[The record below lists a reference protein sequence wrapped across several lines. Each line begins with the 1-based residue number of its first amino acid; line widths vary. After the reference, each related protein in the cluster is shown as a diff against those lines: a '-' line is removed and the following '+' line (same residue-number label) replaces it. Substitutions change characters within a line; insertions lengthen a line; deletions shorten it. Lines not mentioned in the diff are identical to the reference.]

1 MQGVLD
7 GNGKYGKHAALLN
20 KEVLTPVLTAAQ
32 QNLWDAPED
41 AAAQVFVDAL
51 HALHDTFQQ
60 TSPEYFAGKN
70 NTMPRCPVAPCAL
83 APPVPHLTTIAFS
96 SSSLLFVAVRCCSLL
111 FVALSLLHCSSLLFI
126 AILVALVAH
135 FPPTTCLFF
144 ALSSTLQRWRTTKNR
159 KRRK

>member
-70 NTMPRCPVAPCAL
+70 NTMPRCPVDAPCAL
-83 APPVPHLTTIAFS
+83 ASPVPHLTTIAFS
-96 SSSLLFVAVRCCSLL
+96 SSSLLFVAVRGF
-111 FVALSLLHCSSLLFI
+111 FVALHCSSLLSWWH
-126 AILVALVAH
+126 LLPT
-135 FPPTTCLFF
+135 FPPPLVCSLHCLT
-144 ALSSTLQRWRTTKNR
+144 TLQRWRTTKNR
-159 KRRK
+159 KRKK

>member
-51 HALHDTFQQ
+51 HSLHDTFQQ

-70 NTMPRCPVAPCAL
+70 NASLPC
-83 APPVPHLTTIAFS
+83 
-96 SSSLLFVAVRCCSLL
+96 
-111 FVALSLLHCSSLLFI
+111 
-126 AILVALVAH
+126 
-135 FPPTTCLFF
+135 
-144 ALSSTLQRWRTTKNR
+144 
-159 KRRK
+159 

>member
-51 HALHDTFQQ
+51 HSLHDTFQQ

-70 NTMPRCPVAPCAL
+70 NTMPRCPVDAPCAL
-83 APPVPHLTTIAFS
+83 APPVPHLTTLAFS
-96 SSSLLFVAVRCCSLL
+96 SSSWRFRCS
-111 FVALSLLHCSSLLFI
+111 LSLLSWWHLLPTFTPPLVCSLHCS
-126 AILVALVAH
+126 
-135 FPPTTCLFF
+135 T
-144 ALSSTLQRWRTTKNR
+144 TLQRWRTTKNR